1 MSKLNTF
8 RRFKATIG
16 SIELGSSILDESWNS
31 NGVLQQLT
39 VDGCPLGS
47 GNVTVVGWPG
57 DKFKVVRQDGQ
68 EICFEKKEI

>member
-8 RRFKATIG
+8 RRFKATID